1 MTHHVNN
8 TIMKID
14 YERVIQQKEIM
25 ADFSKNTSP
34 SYVDYFNFFLFPK
47 FVVWQTFNK

>member
-25 ADFSKNTSP
+25 
-34 SYVDYFNFFLFPK
+34 VDYLK
-47 FVVWQTFNK
+47 ETIEIL

>member
-25 ADFSKNTSP
+25 
-34 SYVDYFNFFLFPK
+34 VDYLK
-47 FVVWQTFNK
+47 ETIEIRTIISIKC